1 MKFSNKNQT
10 KNWAIKGYS
19 RSLDESLVPRYESL
33 VPRYESLVPRYESLV
48 PKYESLV
55 PKYESLV
62 PKYESLVGNSA
73 HQNNTDHL

>member
-1 MKFSNKNQT
+1 MEMRKN
-10 KNWAIKGYS
+10 
-19 RSLDESLVPRYESL
+19 
-33 VPRYESLVPRYESLV
+33 ESLV

-62 PKYESLVGNSA
+62 PKYESLVVDSA

>member
-1 MKFSNKNQT
+1 MEMRK
-10 KNWAIKGYS
+10 
-19 RSLDESLVPRYESL
+19 
-33 VPRYESLVPRYESLV
+33 YESLV

-62 PKYESLVGNSA
+62 PKYESLVVDSA